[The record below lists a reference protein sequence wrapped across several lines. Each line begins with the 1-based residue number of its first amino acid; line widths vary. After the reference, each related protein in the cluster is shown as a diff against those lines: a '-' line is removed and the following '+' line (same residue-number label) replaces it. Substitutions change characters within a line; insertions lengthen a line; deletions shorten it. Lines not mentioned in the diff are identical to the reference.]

1 MIGNCCQTCF
11 GCADG
16 CGQPVFPRPS
26 CADQAFKPEGAPGAA
41 AAALFTQLTDAWKA
55 QSTTFSGQ
63 TNNYFDDLVTA
74 VKKSPALKGFDMQ
87 NYSPRNPW
95 HDDWSSWDDG
105 TVQNA
110 IDWYQSTNSKGMVQ
124 FQWHWFS
131 PTGGNLST
139 STFMSE
145 NTNFD
150 TARSVVS
157 GTDENT
163 ALLRD
168 LNAIAT
174 QLARLQDAGVPVLW
188 RPLHEARGN
197 DAGPWFWWGRGGP
210 EVTKQ
215 ILDLMRDVFLNQHK
229 LDNLIWV
236 WSEPNADWYPGNDK
250 IDIVGVDSYPNDYD
264 YNCNEGLWNQLLD
277 MTSCKKMLTLAEVG
291 AIPDIDTCHD
301 KSIQWLYFM
310 AWGNLVAS
318 ANEAAHLNSVFGSSH
333 VKSLEDL
340 SASDFIV

>member
-1 MIGNCCQTCF
+1 
-11 GCADG
+11 
-16 CGQPVFPRPS
+16 
-26 CADQAFKPEGAPGAA
+26 
-41 AAALFTQLTDAWKA
+41 
-55 QSTTFSGQ
+55 
-63 TNNYFDDLVTA
+63 
-74 VKKSPALKGFDMQ
+74 MQ

-110 IDWYQSTNSKGMVQ
+110 IDWYQSTNGKGIVQ

-131 PTGGNLST
+131 PMGGNLST

-150 TARSVVS
+150 TAKSVVS

-174 QLARLQDAGVPVLW
+174 QLVRLQAAGVPVLW

-197 DAGPWFWWGRGGP
+197 DAGAWFWWGRGGP
-210 EVTKQ
+210 QVTKQ
-215 ILDLMRDVFLNQHK
+215 ILDLQRDVFLNQHK
-229 LDNLIWV
+229 LDNLIWI
-236 WSEPNADWYPGNDK
+236 WSEPDADWYPGNDK
-250 IDIVGVDSYPNDYD
+250 IDIVGVDSYPAAGSLE
-264 YNCNEGLWNQLLD
+264 CNEASWNHLLE

-291 AIPDIDTCHD
+291 AIPDIDACHD
-301 KSIQWLYFM
+301 NKIQWLYFM
-310 AWGNLVAS
+310 AWGDLVTKS
-318 ANEAAHLNSVFGSSH
+318 NEGDHLSSVFASSH

-340 SASDFIV
+340 SASEFTV